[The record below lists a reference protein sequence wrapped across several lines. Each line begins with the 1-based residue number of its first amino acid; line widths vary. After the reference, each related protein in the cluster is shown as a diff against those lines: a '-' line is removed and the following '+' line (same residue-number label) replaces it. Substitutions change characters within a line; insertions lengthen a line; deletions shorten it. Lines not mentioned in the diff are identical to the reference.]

1 MHAQEGNLI
10 LMFLHICRKFETALI
25 SGLIVLIIFVR
36 GIVVFICVCSIART
50 GCQIGPNG
58 PNATILEY

>member
-1 MHAQEGNLI
+1 MYAHERNLI
-10 LMFLHICRKFETALI
+10 LMFLHICRNCETALI
-25 SGLIVLIIFVR
+25 NSLIVLTIIVR

-50 GCQIGPNG
+50 GCYIGPNG